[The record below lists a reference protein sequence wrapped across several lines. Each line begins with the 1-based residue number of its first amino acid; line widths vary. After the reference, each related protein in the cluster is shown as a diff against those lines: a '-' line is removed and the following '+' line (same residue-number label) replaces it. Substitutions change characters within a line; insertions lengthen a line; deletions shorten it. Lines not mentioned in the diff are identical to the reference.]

1 GPKIPISSASWKSMV
16 EQERLDAPYVAFITE
31 LHRRIAAANGTP
43 RLEAGSVPFLYWPG
57 VAIFLGIC
65 AAVVALTV
73 RALQQGEGMA
83 SLFLLGFFLL
93 VAWQLGTFFKRN
105 FPRRYTLDNIPP
117 EVLPKTR

>member
-1 GPKIPISSASWKSMV
+1 M
-16 EQERLDAPYVAFITE
+16 
-31 LHRRIAAANGTP
+31 
-43 RLEAGSVPFLYWPG
+43 PFLYWPG

-65 AAVVALTV
+65 AAVVVLTI

-105 FPRRYTLDNIPP
+105 FPRRYTLDNIPLDVMP
-117 EVLPKTR
+117 TTR